1 MKVLAIDPGYER
13 LGVAV
18 IEKEKGEEKL
28 ILSDTLKTSPKKD
41 FIQRLFEIAA
51 EVEKI
56 IQEYQP
62 EFFAIEK
69 LFFNSNQKTATNV
82 SEIRGALIFLALKNK
97 MKVFE
102 FTPLQI
108 KVAIT
113 GQGRADKKQIMFMID
128 RLIKIEKEIK
138 YDDEYDAIA
147 CGLTFFAIY
156 RENNLI

>member
-18 IEKEKGEEKL
+18 IEKEKGKEKL
-28 ILSDTLKTSPKKD
+28 IFSNTLKTSPKKD
-41 FIQRLFEIAA
+41 FIQRLFEIGV

-56 IQEYQP
+56 IQEHQP

-113 GQGRADKKQIMFMID
+113 GQGRADKKQVMFMID
-128 RLIKIEKEIK
+128 RLIKIEKEVK

-147 CGLTFFAIY
+147 CGLTFFAVY
-156 RENNLI
+156 RF